1 MRKNGKNLLCAGIC
15 ILALTGCSM
24 NSYATTAAAAQTE
37 KQQEQPPK
45 DTGIL
50 AKITSVDNRT
60 ITVILADKGEKP
72 DGAPDQDSRNNG
84 TVPPEK
90 SADGI
95 TPPEKPADGMT
106 LPEKPEENAS
116 LPEKP
121 ADNSGQAG
129 SAEREKRKLEMNF
142 DGEAKTYTIPD
153 SAVIT
158 KGMEQ
163 ESASVSDL
171 TVDTVVRITLDGDT
185 VSGISIMN

>member
-72 DGAPDQDSRNNG
+72 
-84 TVPPEK
+84 
-90 SADGI
+90 
-95 TPPEKPADGMT
+95 ADGMT

-129 SAEREKRKLEMNF
+129 SAEREKRKPEMNF

>member
-45 DTGIL
+45 GTGIL

-84 TVPPEK
+84 TAPPEK

-95 TPPEKPADGMT
+95 TPHEKPADGMT
-106 LPEKPEENAS
+106 LPEKP
-116 LPEKP
+116 
-121 ADNSGQAG
+121 ADNSGQTG
-129 SAEREKRKLEMNF
+129 SAEREKRKPEMNF
-142 DGEAKTYTIPD
+142 DGESKTYTIPD